1 MITPMP
7 PAQSPRA
14 GIGCLGSLVGLLV
27 LVAVVVT
34 VAFVGVIALGVV
46 AALVVIGLVVPA
58 ADRLALALSPKRRAR
73 RAEQAGRAR
82 VFVWRSGFD
91 GTGPLIE
98 ATSTETIPTESTHIE
113 TTATGPPVIDTT
125 ATVDGGDDRDDEDG
139 GPGGRGRNGS
149 GRQ

>member
-46 AALVVIGLVVPA
+46 AALVVIGLVVLA
-58 ADRLALALSPKRRAR
+58 ADRLALALSPNRAR

-91 GTGPLIE
+91 GAGPLIE
-98 ATSTETIPTESTHIE
+98 AAAARFSIE
-113 TTATGPPVIDTT
+113 GSPASVVEHALMSNAIMAP
-125 ATVDGGDDRDDEDG
+125 EDNRMLT
-139 GPGGRGRNGS
+139 PS
-149 GRQ
+149 AHE